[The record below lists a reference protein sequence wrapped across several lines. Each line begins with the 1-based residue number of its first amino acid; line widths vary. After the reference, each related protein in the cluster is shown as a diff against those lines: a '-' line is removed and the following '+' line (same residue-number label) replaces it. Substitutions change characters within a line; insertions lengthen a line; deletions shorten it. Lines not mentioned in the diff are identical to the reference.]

1 MCMSFYFFPIRD
13 WEQNCTDSGSVR
25 MNSAMQC
32 SPSADDD
39 AAAVQK
45 AVVRAAP
52 PNARGIR
59 MGDEVRPQACTC
71 PRGATCA
78 HVPPS
83 AAPRACVSAHSPVP
97 SCACRPFIFCTD
109 PHQTA
114 PQHTHARAHTHTHAK
129 TRKHMQTS
137 ARTHAHTSWSDE
149 MAGAKQ
155 MRACSNAWSSIDR
168 RLTTAGGKVG
178 LQEQSAFVTRP

>member
-1 MCMSFYFFPIRD
+1 MHGQR
-13 WEQNCTDSGSVR
+13 VR
-25 MNSAMQC
+25 AHSAMQC

-114 PQHTHARAHTHTHAK
+114 PQHTHARAHTHTHTHTNTRTRARAHTHTHAK

-168 RLTTAGGKVG
+168 RLTTAGGNVG
-178 LQEQSAFVTRP
+178 SQEQRAFITRP